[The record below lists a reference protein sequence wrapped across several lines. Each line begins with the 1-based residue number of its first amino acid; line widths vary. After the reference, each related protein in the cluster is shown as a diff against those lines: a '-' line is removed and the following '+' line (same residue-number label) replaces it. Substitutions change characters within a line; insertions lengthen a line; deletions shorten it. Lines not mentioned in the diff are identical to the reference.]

1 MKLSVALRLGR
12 VSNLPTVTS
21 NVLAAIALAGG
32 SPSGLTVTLMCVAM
46 SLMYVAGMFLN
57 DAFDREIDARE
68 RPERPIPSGEVAA
81 RAVFDAGFAL
91 LLGGIA
97 LTALVAL
104 GSGAGWRPILC
115 AIALGAL
122 IIFYDA
128 YHKQNPLSPV
138 VMGLCRVGVY
148 ATAAFIA
155 TRDVDPALLHGL
167 GALLAYLI
175 GLTYVARA
183 ENLFEPIHSGPLRS
197 EDRNHTARR
206 FPPGGN
212 LLRVTHLWPLA
223 VLAVPFW
230 LAFPEDLFAAVLY
243 GSWLAA
249 VGRALLWLLVRR
261 IRDAV
266 SLLIAGISLLDAT
279 LAANQ
284 GCTGLA
290 IIALVAFGATRRLQ
304 RDIAGT

>member
-21 NVLAAIALAGG
+21 NVLAAVALSGGAPSVLRIAAI
-32 SPSGLTVTLMCVAM
+32 CVAM
-46 SLMYVAGMFLN
+46 SMMYIAGMFLN

-68 RPERPIPSGEVAA
+68 RPERPIPSGEVKAS
-81 RAVFDAGFAL
+81 AVFDAGFAL

-97 LTALVAL
+97 LTAAVAL
-104 GSGAGWRPILC
+104 SSGAGWRPILC
-115 AIALGAL
+115 AIALATL
-122 IIFYDA
+122 IILYDA
-128 YHKQNPLSPV
+128 YHKQNPLSPI

-148 ATAAFIA
+148 ATAAFVV
-155 TRDVDPALLHGL
+155 TRDVDPALVGGL
-167 GALLAYLI
+167 VALLGYLI
-175 GLTYVARA
+175 GLTYIARQ
-183 ENLFEPIHSGPLRS
+183 ENL
-197 EDRNHTARR
+197 AAV
-206 FPPGGN
+206 GN
-212 LLRVTHLWPLA
+212 LWPLA

-230 LAFPEDLFAAVLY
+230 LGFPQDLFAAVVY
-243 GSWLAA
+243 A
-249 VGRALLWLLVRR
+249 VWIGATRRALMLLVRRR

-279 LAANQ
+279 FAANQ

-290 IIALVAFGATRRLQ
+290 VIALVAFAATRRLQ